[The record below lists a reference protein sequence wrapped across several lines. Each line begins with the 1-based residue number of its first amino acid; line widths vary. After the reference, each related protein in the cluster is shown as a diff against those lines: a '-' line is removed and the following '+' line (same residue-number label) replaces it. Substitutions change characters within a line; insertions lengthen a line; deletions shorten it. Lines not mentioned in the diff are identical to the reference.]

1 MKKIS
6 AVLLAVML
14 IVSAAVFTSCKK
26 KTAYEVFSEA
36 LEKTKSLDSVEFN
49 MDMATSVPDEDDS
62 GIIKYSAKISGL
74 GGSPIASG
82 DVAVESSGVSMK
94 SSVYNADGFAYIG
107 MGEMSKT
114 KAELDEPTALMYD
127 LVSMFR
133 IVTASLPEEV
143 FADAKVVENSDKTNT
158 VTVSLT
164 QEQFEQ
170 YFKGTAFETKT
181 YTNGLP
187 DDGTSSYKITIEDVK
202 VSVTVGKDGYIS
214 KYEAGYKISI
224 KVSIG
229 GSDVD
234 FISGAV
240 TAVGVNLVNPG
251 STVTVDVPAD
261 LDSYVSG

>member
-36 LEKTKSLDSVEFN
+36 LEKTKALDSVEFN
-49 MDMATSVPDEDDS
+49 MNLVTAVPDDS
-62 GIIKYSAKISGL
+62 GLVRYSAKISGL

-82 DVAVESSGVSMK
+82 DVTVESSGVSVK

-114 KAELDEPTALMYD
+114 KVGLDEPTALMYD
-127 LVSMFR
+127 LASMFR

-164 QEQFEQ
+164 QEQLEQ
-170 YFKGTAFETKT
+170 CYKGTAFETKT

-187 DDGTSSYKITIEDVK
+187 DDGTSSYKVTIEDIK

-214 KYEAGYKISI
+214 KYEASYKLSV
-224 KVSIG
+224 KVPFG

-234 FISGAV
+234 FISGAAV
-240 TAVGVNLVNPG
+240 TVGVNLVNPG